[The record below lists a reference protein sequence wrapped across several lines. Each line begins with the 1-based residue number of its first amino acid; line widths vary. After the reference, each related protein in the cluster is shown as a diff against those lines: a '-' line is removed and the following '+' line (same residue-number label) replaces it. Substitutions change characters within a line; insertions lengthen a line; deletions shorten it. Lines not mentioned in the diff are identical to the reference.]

1 MKKITTRI
9 IRWALGEQLKTIL
22 YYVFIL
28 IHLYHII
35 CVGGGDPEICE
46 MWPNPPLPFSTISN
60 TLFTITEPAM
70 VGRGGVAKHAYVILE
85 SSLIVI

>member
-9 IRWALGEQLKTIL
+9 IMWALGEQLKTIL

-46 MWPNPPLPFSTISN
+46 MWPNPIVQSQTHYLLSQNPLWW
-60 TLFTITEPAM
+60 
-70 VGRGGVAKHAYVILE
+70 VGAGWQNMLM
-85 SSLIVI
+85 

>member
-46 MWPNPPLPFSTISN
+46 MWPNPPPPFFYNLKHIIYYHRT
-60 TLFTITEPAM
+60 
-70 VGRGGVAKHAYVILE
+70 RCGG
-85 SSLIVI
+85 

>member
-22 YYVFIL
+22 YYVFII

-46 MWPNPPLPFSTISN
+46 MWPTLPPPPFVQSQTHYLLSQNPPWW
-60 TLFTITEPAM
+60 
-70 VGRGGVAKHAYVILE
+70 VGARWQNMLM
-85 SSLIVI
+85 